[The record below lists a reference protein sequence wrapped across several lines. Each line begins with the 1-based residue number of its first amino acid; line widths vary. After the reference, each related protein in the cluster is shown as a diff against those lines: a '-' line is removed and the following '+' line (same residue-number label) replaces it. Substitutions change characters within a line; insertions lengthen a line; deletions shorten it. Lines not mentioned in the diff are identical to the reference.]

1 MATNQLTINHVTDEE
16 GSTISGQTYQQ
27 PVRTHSAGHTSLG
40 HESGFQ
46 STASLTSLPCGSMS
60 GSMYDAPISALT
72 GSYVENMSGLGRAPS
87 DSMAS
92 LTSGIS
98 SFHLPSSYSPMV
110 GVSGRRHS
118 LNRLND
124 NMSGSRISLGRR
136 SARNFVPSKEGVQFA
151 QYRPVQWFLKPI
163 FHEVPQREHNS
174 MFVGRKWIWREMS
187 EKLTDE
193 SCKGMLIAGAP
204 GSGKTAVSLQ
214 LVHHSCFGLGGG
226 GVKDTG
232 DDLVMMSS
240 QLVAYH
246 FCQLDN
252 TVTCRVPDWIHST
265 AAQLSQSPLMTAY
278 HQLLSTDHDLRSKL
292 SMTSCQSDP
301 DSAFIAG
308 LIQPLINLK
317 SAGKISTDN
326 CIILIDAIGDSHSHR
341 PDFGDNIIS
350 FIKKH
355 LDKLPPWL
363 KLVITVRSDKHEL
376 VSDFGL
382 SLVNLN
388 QWHIDKRIEADI
400 SEYVSKRISKS
411 QNIQRNITPQSGRQM
426 DENPQVK
433 FQNYLV
439 SISKGCFLFVK
450 MTLDLVDRG
459 HLVIKSSSFKILPL
473 SLSEV
478 YMLEF
483 NLKFSSDASFR
494 KVSEILSVVL
504 ASLHPMT
511 IAEIYQTV
519 TSLYVDM
526 VDSWQEFM
534 MTYKSLAGYLV
545 TRRDDSV
552 MFFHPTLR
560 DWLIRRSETETTKF
574 MCDPRTGHAAIALK
588 MSRMESPVNDE
599 VTLELCHHILKAHL
613 YRNSVSTSG
622 VLSRDLQSHWISQS
636 SDDVSLALAHPS
648 NIHNPNINVS
658 RLLLLS
664 GASPDMNTDLSN
676 NSPILCVYAKKGFT
690 EMVSLLIEFG
700 ADINICDAVGY
711 TPLSLASLGGH
722 IETVRLLV
730 ENQAKLSCLDRTG
743 CCPLVLAA
751 RHGHFAIVE
760 YLVSCDWVSMSPQD
774 LLLSEACQ
782 QAAVASAYYGH
793 CDILEFMLDMAEVK
807 IDGVDTLMM
816 ETPMCAA
823 AASNK
828 QQCVEILFRRGASV
842 LATNLKAAT
851 PLHIASREGNFSIC
865 ELLLKSGA
873 NIKLVDSIGRSVLME
888 ACISGHLG
896 VVELLVMKGADIE
909 KSDNE
914 KLTALLLACARGKRE
929 IVMYLLSHGAD
940 LNHVDSKSRSGL
952 DLAAFHGDPSTVQ
965 LLLDHG
971 AMMEHVDIN
980 GMRPLDRAI
989 SCGHVEVVK
998 CFLKKGAK
1006 LGPSTWSMAESKPLI
1021 MLTLL
1026 NKLLEDGN
1034 TLFKKNKMI
1043 DAAQRYQYAVKR
1055 VPYTNSPH
1063 KPVFDQLR
1071 IHLLLN
1077 LARCKRKL
1085 FDHQEAI
1092 QLASQVLEL
1101 QPNSYQGLHA
1111 RAKAHHANGD
1121 LHLAVSDLTAAV
1133 RLAPDNRELH
1143 RILINLKQEMAA
1155 KSCLMSDNK
1164 SDKSHD
1170 SSSGVSSTT
1179 ENGCITLQSVN

>member
-1 MATNQLTINHVTDEE
+1 MRIQ
-16 GSTISGQTYQQ
+16 
-27 PVRTHSAGHTSLG
+27 SAGHTSLG
-40 HESGFQ
+40 QESGFQ

-60 GSMYDAPISALT
+60 GSMYDTPISAL
-72 GSYVENMSGLGRAPS
+72 GSSYIGGLSQAPS

-98 SFHLPSSYSPMV
+98 SFHLPSSSSPMV
-110 GVSGRRHS
+110 GMAGRRHS
-118 LNRLND
+118 LNKLSD

-163 FHEVPQREHNS
+163 FHEVPQREANPL
-174 MFVGRKWIWREMS
+174 FVGRKWVWRELS
-187 EKLTDE
+187 EKLSEDN
-193 SCKGMLIAGAP
+193 CKGMVIVGSP

-232 DDLVMMSS
+232 DDLIMLSS
-240 QLVAYH
+240 QLVSYH

-252 TVTCRVPDWIHST
+252 AVTCRIADWIHSS

-292 SMTSCQSDP
+292 SMSSCQNNP
-301 DSAFIAG
+301 DEAFISG
-308 LIQPLINLK
+308 LIKPLIELK
-317 SAGKISTDN
+317 SAGKISADN
-326 CIILIDAIGDSHSHR
+326 CIMIIDAIGDTHSHR
-341 PDFGDNIIS
+341 PDFGDTIIS
-350 FIKKH
+350 FLRRH
-355 LDKLPPWL
+355 LDKLPSWL
-363 KLVITVRSDKHEL
+363 KLVITVRSEKQDL
-376 VSDFGL
+376 LSDFGL
-382 SLVNLN
+382 SCLSLD

-400 SEYVSKRISKS
+400 SEFVSKRISRS
-411 QNIQRNITPQSGRQM
+411 QNIQRNITPQSVRQM

-439 SISKGCFLFVK
+439 SISKGNFLFVK

-459 HLVIKSSSFKILPL
+459 HLVIKSSSFKILPQ

-478 YMLEF
+478 FMLEF
-483 NLKFSSDASFR
+483 NLKFPSVSSFR

-504 ASLHPMT
+504 ASLQPMSLS
-511 IAEIYQTV
+511 EIYHTV
-519 TSLYVDM
+519 SSLYVDV
-526 VDSWQEFM
+526 VDTWPEFM
-534 MTYKSLAGYLV
+534 DTYKSLAGYLV

-560 DWLIRRSETETTKF
+560 DWLIRRSETENTKF
-574 MCDPRTGHAAIALK
+574 MCDPRNGHAAIALR
-588 MSRMESPVNDE
+588 MSRLESPVNDE
-599 VTLELCHHILKAHL
+599 VTLEMCHHILKAHL
-613 YRNSVSTSG
+613 YRNSVMNSG
-622 VLSRDLQSHWISQS
+622 VLSRDLQSNWISWS
-636 SDDVSLALAHPS
+636 SDDVSLALAHPINLHS
-648 NIHNPNINVS
+648 PNVNVS

-664 GASPDMNTDLSN
+664 GASPDVNTDLSN
-676 NSPILCVYAKKGFT
+676 MSPIICVYASRGFT
-690 EMVSLLIEFG
+690 EMVSLLLEFG
-700 ADINICDAVGY
+700 ADINISNSAGH
-711 TPLSLASLGGH
+711 TALSLASYHGH
-722 IETVRLLV
+722 LETVRLLV
-730 ENQAKLSCLDRTG
+730 ESQAKLSWLDKSG

-751 RHGHFAIVE
+751 KCGNFPVVE
-760 YLVSCDWVSMSPQD
+760 YLVSCDWVTMMPQD

-782 QAAVASAYYGH
+782 QAAVTAAYHGH
-793 CDILEFMLDMAEVK
+793 SDILEFMLDMAEVK
-807 IDGVDTLMM
+807 IDSVDTLMM
-816 ETPMCAA
+816 ETPLCAA
-823 AASNK
+823 AAANNK
-828 QQCVEILFRRGASV
+828 QCVDILLRRGASV
-842 LATNLKAAT
+842 IATNLKASS
-851 PLHIASREGNFSIC
+851 PLHIASREGNYSVC

-873 NIKLVDSIGRSVLME
+873 DIETVDSLGRTGLME
-888 ACISGHLG
+888 ACTSGHLG
-896 VVELLVMKGADIE
+896 VVELFVLRGANME
-909 KSDNE
+909 KCDHD
-914 KLTALLLACARGKRE
+914 KLTAVLLACAKGKAE
-929 IVMYLLSHGAD
+929 IVKYLVTHGAD
-940 LNHVDSKSRSGL
+940 LTHVDSKGRSCL
-952 DLAAFHGDPSTVQ
+952 DLAAFNGDPGTVQ

-989 SCGHVEVVK
+989 SCGHVEAVK
-998 CFLKKGAK
+998 CFLRKGAK
-1006 LGPSTWSMAESKPLI
+1006 LGPSTWSMAEQKPII

-1034 TLFKKNKMI
+1034 TLFKKNKLT

-1055 VPYTNSPH
+1055 VPNTNGH
-1063 KPVFDQLR
+1063 QKKIFDQLK

-1077 LARCKRKL
+1077 LTRCKRKM
-1085 FDHQEAI
+1085 FDFNESI
-1092 QLASQVLEL
+1092 RLASQVLEI

-1121 LHLAVSDLTAAV
+1121 LHLAVDDLTAAV

-1143 RILINLKQEMAA
+1143 RILINLKQEMIA
-1155 KSCLMSDNK
+1155 KSSLISDNK

-1179 ENGCITLQSVN
+1179 DNMCPNLQSVNSV